1 MKSKRILTPDL
12 KRKID
17 LAVQSIEHCSGIDK
31 YQWMMSRTRNSPAV
45 LCRKIFSYLLH
56 SKLKMNLCEIG
67 GLVNR
72 DHSSIIHHIR
82 SIDEWFQMQKIYE
95 KEIDMLNK
103 CVMEYS
109 LSFTDDVYIDRDGN
123 KWTRTYA

>member
-1 MKSKRILTPDL
+1 
-12 KRKID
+12 
-17 LAVQSIEHCSGIDK
+17 
-31 YQWMMSRTRNSPAV
+31 
-45 LCRKIFSYLLH
+45 
-56 SKLKMNLCEIG
+56 MNLCEIG

-123 KWTRTYA
+123 KWTKTYA